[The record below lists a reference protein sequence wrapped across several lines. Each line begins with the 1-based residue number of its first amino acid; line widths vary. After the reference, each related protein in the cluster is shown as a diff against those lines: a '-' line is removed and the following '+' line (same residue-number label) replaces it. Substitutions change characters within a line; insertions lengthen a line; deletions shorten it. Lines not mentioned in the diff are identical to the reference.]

1 MLFSNMITPV
11 DLLSCT
17 AKELQ
22 ARLGRG
28 ELTSVGLVQAC
39 LAQIARFNGPV
50 IGRSDSAASDKFA
63 LRAVISLAPE
73 KQIVDEAKR
82 LDAERAANSLRG
94 PLHGIPI
101 LLKVS
106 LCSHFLR
113 FVCSYYCASIS
124 HDQSFFSSLVS
135 VAITKYRMLSTQDLK
150 EGFRPPSARLRCS
163 MQRHTTMRRLLRGY
177 GTNSECLVVLIACS
191 WSNKA

>member
-1 MLFSNMITPV
+1 MLVGNMITPV

-17 AKELQ
+17 AKDLQ

-39 LAQIARFNGPV
+39 LEQIAHFNGPV
-50 IGRSDSAASDKFA
+50 IGRSDCAADNEFP

-73 KQIVDEAKR
+73 QQIVNEAKR

-106 LCSHFLR
+106 LCSHFSR
-113 FVCSYYCASIS
+113 FVCSCYCAFVS
-124 HDQSFFSSLVS
+124 HDQSIFSYVVS
-135 VAITKYRMLSTQDLK
+135 VAITKYRM
-150 EGFRPPSARLRCS
+150 
-163 MQRHTTMRRLLRGY
+163 
-177 GTNSECLVVLIACS
+177 
-191 WSNKA
+191 